1 MQDRATEAIA
11 CRPGSQS
18 CIAAKPVASQA
29 CLLPSSKERVQKAK
43 GRKDGK
49 KAGVISVGLAG
60 MMTRQPLNT
69 QGRHLIIISPPANF
83 LQPSYSGLPP
93 PTAYLPASYR
103 GSLFGLLYEG
113 QKRRELPAT
122 KKDNP
127 IR

>member
-1 MQDRATEAIA
+1 MTKFHSLSLSHSLAAS
-11 CRPGSQS
+11 GSQLQNNNTTS
-18 CIAAKPVASQA
+18 TPLPHMKKAPAFF
-29 CLLPSSKERVQKAK
+29 LLPFVCGLSDQWITVQ
-43 GRKDGK
+43 
-49 KAGVISVGLAG
+49 
-60 MMTRQPLNT
+60 RQPLNT

-113 QKRRELPAT
+113 QRRRELPAT